1 MPSSHT
7 TPDLVLY
14 GYFRSSA
21 AFRVRIALN
30 LKGLAP
36 EQKFVHLLRSGG
48 EQHDD
53 YYKAVNPQELVPTLV
68 HDGEAIGQSLAII
81 EYLDEI
87 WPEPPLLPRE
97 PRACARVRQL
107 ACIIACDIHPLNNL
121 RMLLYLRD
129 RLSIGEEA
137 RAEWQRHWIGLGFST
152 LEILLAQSSQTGRF
166 CHGDTPTLAD
176 ICLIPQMANA
186 RRVNLDLS
194 PYPTLIRIEDH
205 ALAHPAF
212 EAALPKNQPDAE

>member
-1 MPSSHT
+1 MSSPVT
-7 TPDLVLY
+7 KADFVLY

-30 LKGLAP
+30 LKGIAA
-36 EQKFVHLLRSGG
+36 EQRAVHLLRDGG
-48 EQHDD
+48 QQHGGD
-53 YYKAVNPQELVPTLV
+53 YRAVNPQELVPTLV
-68 HDGEAIGQSLAII
+68 HEGDAMAQSLAII
-81 EYLDEI
+81 EYLDEVY
-87 WPEPPLLPRE
+87 PDPALLPRE
-97 PRACARVRQL
+97 PRARARVRQL
-107 ACIIACDIHPLNNL
+107 AYIIACDIHPLNNL

-129 RLSIGEEA
+129 RFSIAEEA
-137 RAEWQRHWIGLGFST
+137 RNEWQRHWIGLGFST
-152 LEILLAQSSQTGRF
+152 LEALLAQSPYTGSF
-166 CHGDTPTLAD
+166 CNGDTPTLAD

-194 PYPTLIRIEDH
+194 PYPTLLRIERH